1 MPDVVVHHLE
11 RSRSH
16 RVLWLLEELG
26 VEYRMKV
33 YQRDPK
39 TMRAP
44 PELARIH
51 PLGKAPVVTVDGD
64 VLAESGAIV
73 DELVDRFGN
82 GRLRP
87 EPGTDAFR
95 RYRFWLHYAEG
106 SFSPPLLVKLLCSK
120 VRTAP
125 VPFFVKP
132 IAKEIA
138 GKVDDNFTNPELVKH
153 FAFIEAELAKSK
165 WFAGDELSAADVQMS
180 FPMEASMM
188 RATGE
193 RPRMQAWLD
202 AVRARPAYQRAIE
215 KGGPVAGLD

>member
-26 VEYRMKV
+26 VEYRMQI
-33 YQRDPK
+33 YERDPK

-44 PELARIH
+44 AALAKIH
-51 PLGKAPVVTVDGD
+51 PLGKAPVVTVGSD

-87 EPGTDAFR
+87 EPGTEAFR

-138 GKVDDNFTNPELVKH
+138 SKVDDNFTNPELVKH
-153 FAFIEAELAKSK
+153 FAFIEGELAKSK
-165 WFAGDELSAADVQMS
+165 WFAGDELTAADVQMS